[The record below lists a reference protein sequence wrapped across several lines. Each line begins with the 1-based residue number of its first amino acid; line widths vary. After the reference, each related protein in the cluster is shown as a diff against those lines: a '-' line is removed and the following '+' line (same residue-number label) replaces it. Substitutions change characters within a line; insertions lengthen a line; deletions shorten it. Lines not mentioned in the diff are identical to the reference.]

1 MRVPKIPSGTGA
13 ASRMIR
19 EFIISD
25 PEIQDGEPIFTGT
38 GVTVETFLRY
48 RRGDTPVYEFLVDH
62 PTVTPEHAKRLARW
76 LATQDADS
84 IRARLEQ
91 IRVRQPNNHE

>member
-1 MRVPKIPSGTGA
+1 
-13 ASRMIR
+13 MIH

-25 PEIQDGEPIFTGT
+25 PEIHDGEPIFVGT

-48 RRGDTPVYEFLVDH
+48 RRGNTPVYEFLIDNPSV
-62 PTVTPEHAKRLARW
+62 VPEHAKRLARW
-76 LATQDADS
+76 LATQDPEI

>member
-1 MRVPKIPSGTGA
+1 
-13 ASRMIR
+13 MIR

-25 PEIQDGEPIFTGT
+25 PEIHDGEPIFTGT

-76 LATQDADS
+76 LATQDS
-84 IRARLEQ
+84 ETIRARLEQ
-91 IRVRQPNNHE
+91 IRVRQSHTHE